1 LDGLSFNEQPKI
13 ASASRIQMYCKTEW
27 QSDYIDSFI
36 ESPMTARSLRAH
48 N

>member
-1 LDGLSFNEQPKI
+1 MAVQLIMTAKKS

-27 QSDYIDSFI
+27 QSDYIDSLI